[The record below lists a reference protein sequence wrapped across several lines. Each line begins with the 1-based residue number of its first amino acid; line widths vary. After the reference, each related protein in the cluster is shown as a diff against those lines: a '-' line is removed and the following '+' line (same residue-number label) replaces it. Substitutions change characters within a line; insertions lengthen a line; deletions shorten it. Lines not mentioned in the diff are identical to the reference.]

1 MDFNRRQVL
10 WAGGAMGAAA
20 VLAACS
26 GSDSGT
32 SSEPAA
38 ADGAGGP
45 KRGGTLRI
53 GALGRAGA
61 ITRDPHGTQ
70 SNESDY
76 LVLALVYDTLT
87 VPGAKPNTVPRLA
100 ASWEASADLKTW
112 KFKIAK
118 GAAFHDGS
126 PVTADDVVWSLRR
139 LRATP
144 SGAARLPG
152 IKAEGIT
159 AEGTGTVV
167 LVSDYANAELPL
179 LTRLTTFVLKKDTA
193 DKDLE
198 KAPGTG
204 PFRLDWYRGGN
215 ARLVRNEKWYGGT
228 VHLDA
233 IEVTMFETPQA
244 MANALLVGQID
255 VASNAGAVAARTAQ
269 TRKDI
274 QVLRRPDDMAMPIV
288 MRTASGSP
296 FADPRVREA
305 LRLVVD
311 RDAMVKQVLSGY
323 GTVANDIMGTGDPHL
338 AKDIPQRGRDL
349 ERAKK
354 LLAEAN
360 FDLSRTYDLMT
371 TEDIAGLAES
381 ATLFANQAR
390 EAGIKVN
397 VVKQESGA
405 FWDKT
410 WKAGD
415 LYTTYW
421 GTNDSVVFFAS
432 KTMVS
437 EAGQNEAGWADAD
450 FDASYRKVI
459 GTADEQQRAAAL
471 KELQRIEFD
480 RSGYLLWGMADGI
493 DLAAATVRNLPKLA
507 GYGRV
512 RLENVWLA

>member
-1 MDFNRRQVL
+1 MNFNRRQVL
-10 WAGGAMGAAA
+10 WAGGAMSAAA
-20 VLAACS
+20 LLAACS
-26 GSDSGT
+26 GGGSDT
-32 SSEPAA
+32 SSKPAA
-38 ADGAGGP
+38 SDGGKP
-45 KRGGTLRI
+45 TQGGTLRI

-87 VPGAKPNTVPRLA
+87 MPGAKPNTVPRLA
-100 ASWEASADLKTW
+100 ASWEPSADLKTW

-126 PVTADDVVWSLRR
+126 PVTAEDVVWSLRR
-139 LRATP
+139 LRNTP

-152 IKAEGIT
+152 IKPERIT
-159 AEGTGTVV
+159 AEGTDTVV

-204 PFRLDWYRGGN
+204 PFKLDWYRGGN
-215 ARLVRNEKWYGGT
+215 ARLVKNDKWYGGT
-228 VHLDA
+228 VNLDA

-244 MANALLVGQID
+244 MANALLSGQID
-255 VASNAGAVAARTAQ
+255 VASNVGAVAARTAK

-274 QVLRRPDDMAMPIV
+274 QVLRRPNDMAMPII
-288 MRTASGSP
+288 MRTAAGSP
-296 FADPRVREA
+296 FADVRVREA
-305 LRLVVD
+305 MRLVVD

-323 GTVANDIMGTGDPHL
+323 GTVANDIMGTGDPNL
-338 AKDIPQRGRDL
+338 AKDIPQRKRDL
-349 ERAKK
+349 EKAKK

-360 FDLSRTYDLMT
+360 FDLTKTYDLVT

-390 EAGIKVN
+390 EVGIKIN
-397 VVKQESGA
+397 MVKQESGA

-415 LYTTYW
+415 FYTTYW

-437 EAGQNEAGWADAD
+437 DAGQNEAGWADAD

-459 GTADEQQRAAAL
+459 GTADPQQRAAAL
-471 KELQRIEFD
+471 KELQQIEFD
-480 RSGYLLWGMADGI
+480 KSGYLLWGMADGI
-493 DLAAATVRNLPKLA
+493 DLAAAKVKNLPKLA

-512 RLENVWLA
+512 QLENVWLG